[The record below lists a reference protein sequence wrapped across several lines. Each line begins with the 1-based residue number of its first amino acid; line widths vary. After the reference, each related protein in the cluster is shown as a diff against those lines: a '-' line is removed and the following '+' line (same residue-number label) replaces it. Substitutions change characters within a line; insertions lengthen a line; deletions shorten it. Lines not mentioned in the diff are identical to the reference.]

1 MTTNQSNTWRWVGV
15 FILLVILLL
24 LWLNGHGPS
33 FAGTGSAGTGA
44 GCCGAGQ
51 EAVVGPALPD
61 VALQQVPPPEPV
73 AEEPPPV
80 VPGVPAC
87 SDKMNVAVEFTSS
100 SASLDPVGMQQLDE
114 VAKCLSE
121 KTQVV
126 GYTDSSG
133 SAKGNQKLSKLR
145 AQAVVDYM
153 VSKNAAMS
161 DLLTAVGRGSE
172 SPIADNSTEEGRA
185 KNRRI
190 EFLKQ

>member
-33 FAGTGSAGTGA
+33 SAGTGA
-44 GCCGAGQ
+44 GCCGAVQ
-51 EAVVGPALPD
+51 EAAVSPALPD
-61 VALQQVPPPEPV
+61 VALQQVPPPEPIPES
-73 AEEPPPV
+73 AEASPA
-80 VPGVPAC
+80 VPAC
-87 SDKMNVAVEFTSS
+87 SDDMNVAVVFTSG
-100 SASLDPVGMQQLDE
+100 SASLDPVGMLQLDE

-133 SAKGNQKLSKLR
+133 SAKGNRQLSKRR

-172 SPIADNSTEEGRA
+172 NPIADNSTEEGRA